1 MSLTFRLHDTSRR
14 GLTSLRSQNLDLT
27 ALSIAVITTAVFGA
41 SRLIPRAINDYREF
55 LALGPGGPP
64 YNVFGWALVTC
75 ILRPLSI
82 SRDQALSFTEYPST
96 GASEDVSG
104 IKVRKG
110 DRPDVRGIAPQ
121 RQMDQNPDADMK
133 ERVVHMF
140 QDLATR
146 NKGLLEW
153 KRSHYERHN
162 DALYVAQELLDG
174 DKEKTSLPNTARVA
188 KGEIGH
194 PHADGSVHLYLSPAD
209 ARIAVERG
217 WAERHRLSVQGFQEQ
232 FGLGATYML
241 LYGARDEEEVE
252 VMRVLLGASVIYMT
266 AGTEVNI

>member
-1 MSLTFRLHDTSRR
+1 MSLTTRLYGTTRR
-14 GLTSLRSQNLDLT
+14 GLTSLHGQNLDLT
-27 ALSIAVITTAVFGA
+27 ALSIAAITTAVFGA
-41 SRLIPRAINDYREF
+41 SRLIPWAINDYRMF

-82 SRDQALSFTEYPST
+82 SRDQALSLTEYPST
-96 GASEDVSG
+96 GAGEGVLG

-110 DRPDVRGIAPQ
+110 DRPDVKGITPQ
-121 RQMDQNPDADMK
+121 RQVDQNPDAGMK

-140 QDLATR
+140 QDLAMR
-146 NKGLLEW
+146 NGGILEW

-162 DALYVAQELLDG
+162 DALYVAQGLLYN
-174 DKEKTSLPNTARVA
+174 KEEEMSVSDTAKVA

-194 PHADGSVHLYLSPAD
+194 PHADGSVHLYLSSAD
-209 ARIAVERG
+209 ARVVVERG
-217 WAERHRLSVQGFQEQ
+217 WAERHRLSVKGWQER

-241 LYGARDEEEVE
+241 IYGARNEEEVE
-252 VMRVLLGASVIYMT
+252 VMRILLGASVKFMT
-266 AGTEVNI
+266 GGTELKV